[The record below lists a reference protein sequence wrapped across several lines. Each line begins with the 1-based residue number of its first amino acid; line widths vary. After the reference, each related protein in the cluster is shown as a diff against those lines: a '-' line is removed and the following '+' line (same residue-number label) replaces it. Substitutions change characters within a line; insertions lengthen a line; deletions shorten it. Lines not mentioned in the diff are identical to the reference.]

1 MFSRLKSRWLRPRA
15 DLTIP
20 HGNREFSNAKYD
32 PAAFG
37 QFAEA
42 IARYMGTGRFIA
54 IQSILVIVW
63 IVLNTLALV
72 HHWDPYPFILLN
84 LAFSTQSAY
93 AAPLILLAQNRQ
105 DDRDRA
111 SIERDRNVAARTQAD
126 TAFLIRELGA
136 IRLALADALTFK
148 DLDDSI
154 ARFQDLVV
162 GPSGRPGDTED
173 DD

>member
-1 MFSRLKSRWLRPRA
+1 MFSRLRSRWLRPRA

-72 HHWDPYPFILLN
+72 HHSDPYPFILLN

-154 ARFQDLVV
+154 ARFQDLVA
-162 GPSGRPGDTED
+162 GPSGRPGDADGD
-173 DD
+173 D